1 MRTCKRIMSISV
13 AFCACEIGLSMR
25 KILLFI
31 PVISLACAS
40 IEAQPQ
46 DSVVGV
52 ASYYANRFH
61 GRKTASG
68 ETYNKDGFTCAHLK
82 YKFGTKLRIKH
93 LATGKEVVVRV
104 TDRGPYSKKY
114 SIDLSYA
121 AAQEL
126 GIVRAGHAK
135 VAIFPYDESMERQ
148 KSEAKIPSFL
158 EFRSGNKEL
167 PRYAYKDTMHIEPIL
182 LPITDVNNGKKKKK

>member
-1 MRTCKRIMSISV
+1 MRR
-13 AFCACEIGLSMR
+13 
-25 KILLFI
+25 LLFI
-31 PVISLACAS
+31 LFTATLFQMNAA
-40 IEAQPQ
+40 AQPQ

-68 ETYNKDGFTCAHLK
+68 ETYNKDGYTCAHMR
-82 YKFGTKLRIKH
+82 YGFGTKLRVRH

-114 SIDLSYA
+114 TIDLSYA

-126 GIVRAGHAK
+126 GIVKAGHAK
-135 VAIFPYDESMERQ
+135 VAIFPYDENMEHT
-148 KSEAKIPSFL
+148 KSEAKIPSFM
-158 EFRSGNKEL
+158 EFRSVDSKL
-167 PRYAYKDTMHIEPIL
+167 PHYAYKDTMHIEPIL
-182 LPITDVNNGKKKKK
+182 LPLPDHNKKSKR